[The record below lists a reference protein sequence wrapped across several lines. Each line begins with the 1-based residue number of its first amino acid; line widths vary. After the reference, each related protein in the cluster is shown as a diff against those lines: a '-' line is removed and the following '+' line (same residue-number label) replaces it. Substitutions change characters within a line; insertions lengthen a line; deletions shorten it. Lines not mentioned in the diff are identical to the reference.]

1 MINFFRRIRKQLAT
15 ENNAKK
21 YLRYAIGEILLVVIG
36 ILVALQ
42 INNWNEQRKERQKE
56 QSFLKQ
62 LLEDFS
68 ESEKRMNTTQMFFL
82 EIAISSSFVVKAFWE
97 PEKYSHQEIASQ
109 MGNPLRSDRKRP
121 ILATI
126 EALVSTGDLNLILS
140 DSIRSHLLSYL
151 EQSKAHI
158 ENIQRL
164 DETYYRPATNVITK
178 HIDIQAVYK
187 NEKDNIKR
195 PSRAYLYAGYP
206 QGNIEPPFPV
216 NIQKVLQNKAVYDA
230 YQNILVAHRN
240 QGWQY
245 VRLMYKTRVLR
256 GEIYKELYGRTEA
269 GNCNLLINNGFFSGN
284 IGEIIPGNGNASLIL
299 ETCDSVFSGN
309 WQQEKNSIRYWRGSM
324 QIDGYKDEHIEIETD
339 FSGQGVI
346 RTQFGW
352 FPVEG
357 LLRYSSGLSFRINYL
372 EEISPNK
379 LDAEIIKRTKE
390 LLNSDE
396 VWDKNDDRKCQN
408 KETKLSLYC
417 AIKQACIELTGGFH
431 HRRPALQL
439 VRKLL
444 NENIKD
450 RGYKHRFRDYNNDA
464 STTLVD
470 IHNLLDEALQAVNLK
485 QD

>member
-68 ESEKRMNTTQMFFL
+68 ESEKRMNATQTFFL

-187 NEKDNIKR
+187 NESDIVER
-195 PSRAYLYAGYP
+195 P
-206 QGNIEPPFPV
+206 
-216 NIQKVLQNKAVYDA
+216 
-230 YQNILVAHRN
+230 
-240 QGWQY
+240 
-245 VRLMYKTRVLR
+245 
-256 GEIYKELYGRTEA
+256 
-269 GNCNLLINNGFFSGN
+269 
-284 IGEIIPGNGNASLIL
+284 
-299 ETCDSVFSGN
+299 
-309 WQQEKNSIRYWRGSM
+309 
-324 QIDGYKDEHIEIETD
+324 
-339 FSGQGVI
+339 
-346 RTQFGW
+346 
-352 FPVEG
+352 
-357 LLRYSSGLSFRINYL
+357 
-372 EEISPNK
+372 
-379 LDAEIIKRTKE
+379 
-390 LLNSDE
+390 
-396 VWDKNDDRKCQN
+396 
-408 KETKLSLYC
+408 
-417 AIKQACIELTGGFH
+417 
-431 HRRPALQL
+431 
-439 VRKLL
+439 
-444 NENIKD
+444 
-450 RGYKHRFRDYNNDA
+450 
-464 STTLVD
+464 
-470 IHNLLDEALQAVNLK
+470 
-485 QD
+485 